1 MGYKILYI
9 FVEGNDD
16 EEFFQKIF
24 LPKLRKKNDDIKIIK
39 YAQKPKKFKYIGKF
53 VKSIQS
59 MGADY
64 IYATDIDNSQ
74 CVTAK
79 KQETQNKLRNIDSDK
94 IIVVIKE
101 IESWYLAGLSD
112 TECRRFQMRTF
123 SVTDDIT
130 KEQFDSLRS
139 NKFDS
144 RIDFMSEILKQF
156 SIKIAKQK
164 NKSLRY
170 YIARYNCEASENVDN
185 SV

>member
-1 MGYKILYI
+1 MSCKILYV

-16 EEFFQKIF
+16 EKFFQKIF
-24 LPKLRKKNDDIKIIK
+24 LSKLRKKNDDVKIIQ
-39 YAQKPKKFKYIGKF
+39 YAQKPRKFEYIGKF

-64 IYATDIDNSQ
+64 IYTTDIDNSQ

-79 KQETQNKLRNIDSDK
+79 KQEAQNNLRNVECDK

-112 TECRRFQMRTF
+112 TECRSFQMRTF

-130 KEQFDSLRS
+130 KEQFDRLRS
-139 NKFDS
+139 NKFAS
-144 RIDFMSEILKQF
+144 RIDFMSEILKKY

-164 NKSLRY
+164 NKSFRY
-170 YIARYNCEASENVDN
+170 YIEKYNCESSENISN
-185 SV
+185 ER